1 MSSRKCCLCSKII
14 ESETADILTMG
25 GYGIPRYL
33 CEECANDLNTVTRGT
48 TSDGIH
54 AAMDRLGK
62 KMSVSDV
69 EDKLVAAPEG
79 MLYTPEE
86 IERRIHFQEQ
96 YYDSHVEMT
105 K

>member
-33 CEECANDLNTVTRGT
+33 CEECAGDLNTVTRGA
-48 TSDGIH
+48 TSADIH

-62 KMSVSDV
+62 KMSVSSF
-69 EDKLVAAPEG
+69 LSSSSFISLPFT
-79 MLYTPEE
+79 LYTYSGNSS
-86 IERRIHFQEQ
+86 Q
-96 YYDSHVEMT
+96 M
-105 K
+105 